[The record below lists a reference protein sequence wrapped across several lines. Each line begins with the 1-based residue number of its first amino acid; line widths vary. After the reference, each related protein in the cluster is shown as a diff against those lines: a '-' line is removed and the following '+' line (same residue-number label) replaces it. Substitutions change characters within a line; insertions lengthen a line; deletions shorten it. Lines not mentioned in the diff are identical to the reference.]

1 MARISGLPEQPR
13 PLWSTVL
20 MILSAGGSTGQ
31 LWECQICPVDLAPH
45 WHWTFLNYAYHLCS
59 NLLKWLLWLHMAAR
73 KYMQQSVRLSRNK
86 ALKNCVANAINRWCT
101 EMCAAEPKVA
111 RVKRIRYSQPAILS
125 FFSQPEP
132 THVVIKGS
140 KPHQPSLAYR
150 R

>member
-31 LWECQICPVDLAPH
+31 LWECQICPVDPAPH
-45 WHWTFLNYAYHLCS
+45 WHWTFLNYAYLCS

-73 KYMQQSVRLSRNK
+73 KYMQQSCTAVQEQGPQELCCQCDQSMMHWDVRCWAESCKGQKNSLS
-86 ALKNCVANAINRWCT
+86 AAIL
-101 EMCAAEPKVA
+101 
-111 RVKRIRYSQPAILS
+111 SAILS

-132 THVVIKGS
+132 THV
-140 KPHQPSLAYR
+140 SLR
-150 R
+150 GLSHTSRH